1 MVLFIAAPS
10 LSNAPV
16 YQEPD
21 ILKASPQPL
30 TPQPLA
36 SNASRPLASNASLMH
51 SAPMSHPL
59 VRLAPLFRKSKALL
73 LVGVCGLLA
82 GAMLNVAGPWIIARA
97 IDVDFANRDKAGLVI
112 KGLLFC
118 GILVAN
124 VAVTYGSRIVL
135 EVVGQ
140 RAMFRLK
147 LKLFDHLVDHDLAFH
162 DRHTSGKLITRV
174 QGDTEALRVLFAE
187 VLLAFPADIC
197 LFIGM
202 FTVIW
207 FTAPAVAPLVFAV
220 IPPYVVLFI
229 IFRHFSPPRFLAL
242 RRVLAQLT
250 GFVSEHLR
258 AMPVLQTFGREKWA
272 REQSEALYKDIY
284 RTELVAHLQPVWYI
298 NSVVLTRAL
307 GIVLLLWIGAGL
319 VAEGDLTVGGLVMG
333 LAYLRLMFNPLMRLS
348 FQLTT
353 IERARAAAIRIAKLL
368 DWRRT
373 IVDPRSPQPWP
384 GVGTGMGLD
393 AVGFFYDE
401 GTPVLTDVD
410 LDIPAGANVGIVGAT
425 GAGKTTI
432 LNLLLRFRDPTEG
445 RVAVGGADLRDL
457 SVEDLRAHIG
467 LVLQDVHLFPGTIL
481 DNLGGDVDQAR
492 TALDVLGLDDFPL
505 EQQITE
511 GGSNLS
517 RGERQLL
524 TFARALINDP
534 DILVL
539 DEATSAVDP
548 ATEVAVQEALER
560 LQSGRTT
567 VIVAHR
573 LATVRHCDRIY
584 VMGHG
589 QVQEVGTHDELMA
602 QNGVYAALSRLQ
614 EEGRT

>member
-1 MVLFIAAPS
+1 M
-10 LSNAPV
+10 
-16 YQEPD
+16 
-21 ILKASPQPL
+21 
-30 TPQPLA
+30 
-36 SNASRPLASNASLMH
+36 
-51 SAPMSHPL
+51 
-59 VRLAPLFRKSKALL
+59 LL
-73 LVGVCGLLA
+73 IGVCGLLA
-82 GAMLNVAGPWIIARA
+82 GAALNIVGPWIIARA
-97 IDVDFANRDKAGLVI
+97 IDVDFANGNKKGLVI

-118 GILVAN
+118 AILAAN
-124 VAVTYGSRIVL
+124 IAVTYGSRIVL

-140 RAMFRLK
+140 RAMYRLK
-147 LKLFDHLVDHDLAFH
+147 LKLFDHLVNHDLAFH
-162 DRHTSGKLITRV
+162 DKNTSGRLITRV

-187 VLLAFPADIC
+187 VLLAFPADLC

-207 FTAPAVAPLVFAV
+207 LTAPAVAPLVFAV
-220 IPPYVVLFI
+220 IPPYVVLFL
-229 IFRHFSPPRFLAL
+229 IFRRFSPPRFLAL
-242 RRVLAQLT
+242 RRVLARLT
-250 GFVSEHLR
+250 GFLSEHLR
-258 AMPVLQTFGREKWA
+258 AMPVLQTFGQEKWA
-272 REQSEALYKDIY
+272 REQAEALNKDIY

-298 NSVVLTRAL
+298 NAVVLTRAI

-319 VAEGDLTVGGLVMG
+319 VSDGDLTVGGLVMG

-353 IERARAAAIRIAKLL
+353 IERARAAAIRIAKIL
-368 DWRRT
+368 DWRPT
-373 IVDPRSPQPWP
+373 IVDPPTPQPWP
-384 GVGTGMGLD
+384 GVGDAMGLED
-393 AVGFFYDE
+393 VGFYYE
-401 GTPVLTDVD
+401 VGTPVLTDVD
-410 LDIPAGANVGIVGAT
+410 LEIPAGANVGIVGAT

-432 LNLLLRFRDPTEG
+432 LNLLLRFRDPTAG
-445 RVAVGGADLRDL
+445 RVTVGGVDLREL
-457 SVEDLRAHIG
+457 SVDDLRNHIG

-481 DNLGGDVDQAR
+481 DNLGGDATQAR
-492 TALDVLGLDDFPL
+492 AALDLLGLHEFVLDHEL
-505 EQQITE
+505 TE

-524 TFARALINDP
+524 TFARALISDP

-567 VIVAHR
+567 IIVAHR

-589 QVQEVGTHDELMA
+589 RVNEVGTHDELIA
-602 QNGVYAALSRLQ
+602 QNGIYAALSRLQ
-614 EEGRT
+614 EEGQT